1 MSLLESLAVV
11 VAGLLAGMINAVVGS
26 GTLITFPTLLALG
39 VPPVTANVSNTVGL
53 VPGSFSG
60 AYGYRRELRGQGRRI
75 ARLGVGSGLGG
86 ITGALLLL
94 VLPESAFEA
103 IVPALI
109 LLGCALVILG
119 PRISAA
125 TAHRRRG
132 THGGVALFAGIFG
145 LGIYGGYFGAAQGIL
160 LVAVLSIALDDD
172 LQRINA
178 LKNVLAGI
186 VNLTAAL
193 LFIAVADVD
202 WQIAV
207 LIAIGAVGGGL
218 LGARVG
224 RRLPNGVCA
233 ASSSSSLHRSVGLTS
248 PDLARRRWPTA
259 LAETEA

>member
-11 VAGLLAGMINAVVGS
+11 VAGLQAGTIKAVVGS

-60 AYGYRRELRGQGRRI
+60 AYGYRRELSGQGGRI
-75 ARLGVGSGLGG
+75 ARLGIGSALGG
-86 ITGALLLL
+86 ITGGLLLL

-132 THGGVALFAGIFG
+132 AYGGVALFAAIFA
-145 LGIYGGYFGAAQGIL
+145 LGMYGGYFGAAQGIL
-160 LVAVLSIALDDD
+160 LVAVLSIALDEE
-172 LQRINA
+172 LQRLNA

-193 LFIAVADVD
+193 LFIAVAAVD
-202 WQIAV
+202 WQVAI
-207 LIAIGAVGGGL
+207 LIAIGALAGGL

-224 RRLPNGVCA
+224 RRLPNSVLRGVIVVVGV
-233 ASSSSSLHRSVGLTS
+233 SVSIWLIVT
-248 PDLARRRWPTA
+248 
-259 LAETEA
+259 

>member
-60 AYGYRRELRGQGRRI
+60 AYGYRHELRGQGRRI
-75 ARLGVGSGLGG
+75 ARLGVGSALGG
-86 ITGALLLL
+86 ITGGLLLL

-132 THGGVALFAGIFG
+132 AHGGVALFAGIFG

-207 LIAIGAVGGGL
+207 LIAIGAVAGGL

-224 RRLPNGVCA
+224 RRLPNSVLRGVIVIVGVTV
-233 ASSSSSLHRSVGLTS
+233 SVWLILT
-248 PDLARRRWPTA
+248 
-259 LAETEA
+259 

>member
-60 AYGYRRELRGQGRRI
+60 AYGYRRELHGQSRRI
-75 ARLGVGSGLGG
+75 ARLGVGSALGG
-86 ITGALLLL
+86 ITGGLLLL

-125 TAHRRRG
+125 TAHHRRG
-132 THGGVALFAGIFG
+132 AHGGVALFAGIFG

-202 WQIAV
+202 WQIAL
-207 LIAIGAVGGGL
+207 LIAIGAVAGGL

-224 RRLPNGVCA
+224 RRLPNSVLRGVIVVVGVTV
-233 ASSSSSLHRSVGLTS
+233 SVWLILT
-248 PDLARRRWPTA
+248 
-259 LAETEA
+259 

>member
-86 ITGALLLL
+86 ITGGLLLL

-132 THGGVALFAGIFG
+132 AHGGVALFAGIFG

-224 RRLPNGVCA
+224 RRLPNSVLRGVIVVVGVTV
-233 ASSSSSLHRSVGLTS
+233 SVWLILT
-248 PDLARRRWPTA
+248 
-259 LAETEA
+259 

>member
-1 MSLLESLAVV
+1 MTLLESVAVI
-11 VAGLLAGMINAVVGS
+11 VAGFLAGMINAVVGS

-60 AYGYRRELRGQGRRI
+60 AYGYRKELRGQGRRV
-75 ARLGVGSGLGG
+75 ARLGTASAVGG
-86 ITGALLLL
+86 IAGGLLLL
-94 VLPESAFEA
+94 VLPEAAFEA

-109 LLGCALVILG
+109 LLGCALVVLG

-125 TAHRRRG
+125 TAHRRRPG
-132 THGGVALFAGIFG
+132 AHGGAVLFGAIFG

-186 VNLTAAL
+186 VNLTAAV
-193 LFIAVADVD
+193 LFIVVADVD
-202 WQIAV
+202 WQVAV
-207 LIAIGAVGGGL
+207 LIAIGALMGGL

-224 RRLPNGVCA
+224 RRLPNSVLRGVIVVVGV
-233 ASSSSSLHRSVGLTS
+233 SVSLWLIFT
-248 PDLARRRWPTA
+248 
-259 LAETEA
+259 

>member
-75 ARLGVGSGLGG
+75 ARLGVGSALGG
-86 ITGALLLL
+86 ITGGLLLL

-119 PRISAA
+119 PRISPA

-132 THGGVALFAGIFG
+132 AHGGVALFAGIFG

-207 LIAIGAVGGGL
+207 LIAIGAVAGGL

-224 RRLPNGVCA
+224 RRLPNSVLRGVIVIVGVTV
-233 ASSSSSLHRSVGLTS
+233 SVWLILT
-248 PDLARRRWPTA
+248 
-259 LAETEA
+259 

>member
-39 VPPVTANVSNTVGL
+39 IPPVTANVSNTVGL

-60 AYGYRRELRGQGRRI
+60 AYGYRRELHGQGRRI
-75 ARLGVGSGLGG
+75 ARLGVGSALGG
-86 ITGALLLL
+86 ITGGLLLL

-132 THGGVALFAGIFG
+132 AHGGVALFAGIFG

-202 WQIAV
+202 WQVAV
-207 LIAIGAVGGGL
+207 LIAIGAVAGGL

-224 RRLPNGVCA
+224 RRLPNSVLRGVIVIVGA
-233 ASSSSSLHRSVGLTS
+233 TVSVWLILT
-248 PDLARRRWPTA
+248 
-259 LAETEA
+259 

>member
-1 MSLLESLAVV
+1 MTLLESVAVV

-60 AYGYRRELRGQGRRI
+60 AYGYRRELSGQGRRV
-75 ARLGVGSGLGG
+75 ARLGTASALGG
-86 ITGALLLL
+86 IAGGLLLL
-94 VLPESAFEA
+94 VLPEAAFEA

-125 TAHRRRG
+125 TAHRRRPG
-132 THGGVALFAGIFG
+132 AHGGAVLFGTIFG

-186 VNLTAAL
+186 VNLTAAV
-193 LFIAVADVD
+193 LFIVVAAVD
-202 WQIAV
+202 WQVAA
-207 LIAIGAVGGGL
+207 LIAIGAMMGGL

-224 RRLPNGVCA
+224 RRLPNSVLRGVIVVVGV
-233 ASSSSSLHRSVGLTS
+233 SVSLWLIFT
-248 PDLARRRWPTA
+248 
-259 LAETEA
+259 

>member
-1 MSLLESLAVV
+1 MTLLESVAVV

-39 VPPVTANVSNTVGL
+39 VPPVTANISNTVGL

-60 AYGYRRELRGQGRRI
+60 AYGYRKELRGQGRRV
-75 ARLGVGSGLGG
+75 ARLGTASAVGG
-86 ITGALLLL
+86 IAGGLLLL
-94 VLPESAFEA
+94 VLPEAAFEA

-109 LLGCALVILG
+109 LLGCALVVLG

-125 TAHRRRG
+125 TAHRRRPG
-132 THGGVALFAGIFG
+132 AHGGAVLFGAIFG

-186 VNLTAAL
+186 VNLTAAV
-193 LFIAVADVD
+193 LFIVVADVD
-202 WQIAV
+202 WQVAV
-207 LIAIGAVGGGL
+207 LIAIGALMGGL

-224 RRLPNGVCA
+224 RRLPNSVLRGVIVVVGV
-233 ASSSSSLHRSVGLTS
+233 SVSLWLIFT
-248 PDLARRRWPTA
+248 
-259 LAETEA
+259 

>member
-60 AYGYRRELRGQGRRI
+60 AYGYRRELHGQSRRI
-75 ARLGVGSGLGG
+75 ARLGVGSALGG
-86 ITGALLLL
+86 ITGGLLLL

-132 THGGVALFAGIFG
+132 AHGGVALFAGIFG

-207 LIAIGAVGGGL
+207 LIAIGAVAGGL

-224 RRLPNGVCA
+224 RRLPNSVLRGVIVIVGVTV
-233 ASSSSSLHRSVGLTS
+233 SVWLILT
-248 PDLARRRWPTA
+248 
-259 LAETEA
+259 

>member
-60 AYGYRRELRGQGRRI
+60 AYGYRRELRGQGERI
-75 ARLGVGSGLGG
+75 ARLGVSSGLGG
-86 ITGALLLL
+86 ITGGLLLL

-132 THGGVALFAGIFG
+132 AQGGVALFAGIFG

-202 WQIAV
+202 WQVAV
-207 LIAIGAVGGGL
+207 LIAIGAVAGGL

-224 RRLPNGVCA
+224 RRLPNSVLRGVIVIVGVTV
-233 ASSSSSLHRSVGLTS
+233 SVWLILT
-248 PDLARRRWPTA
+248 
-259 LAETEA
+259 

>member
-1 MSLLESLAVV
+1 MTLLESVAVV

-39 VPPVTANVSNTVGL
+39 VPPVTANVSNNIGL

-60 AYGYRRELRGQGRRI
+60 AYGYRRELRGQRGRI
-75 ARLGVGSGLGG
+75 ARLGTGSALGG

-109 LLGCALVILG
+109 LLGCALVLLG

-125 TAHRRRG
+125 TAHRRRPG
-132 THGGVALFAGIFG
+132 AHGGVALIAAIFG

-186 VNLTAAL
+186 VNLTAAV
-193 LFIAVADVD
+193 LFVIVAEVD
-202 WQIAV
+202 WQIV
-207 LIAIGAVGGGL
+207 LLIATGALAGGL

-224 RRLPNGVCA
+224 RRLPNSVLRGVIVVVGV
-233 ASSSSSLHRSVGLTS
+233 SVSLWLIVT
-248 PDLARRRWPTA
+248 
-259 LAETEA
+259 

>member
-86 ITGALLLL
+86 ITGGLLLL

-109 LLGCALVILG
+109 LLGCTLVILG

-132 THGGVALFAGIFG
+132 AHGGVALFAGIFG

-207 LIAIGAVGGGL
+207 LIAIGAVAGGL

-224 RRLPNGVCA
+224 RRLPNSVLRGVIVVVGVTV
-233 ASSSSSLHRSVGLTS
+233 SVWLILT
-248 PDLARRRWPTA
+248 
-259 LAETEA
+259 

>member
-60 AYGYRRELRGQGRRI
+60 AYGYRRELNGQGRRI
-75 ARLGVGSGLGG
+75 ARLGVGSALGG
-86 ITGALLLL
+86 ITGGLLLL

-132 THGGVALFAGIFG
+132 AHGGVALLAGIFA

-202 WQIAV
+202 WQVAV
-207 LIAIGAVGGGL
+207 LIAIGAVAGGL

-224 RRLPNGVCA
+224 RRLPNSVLRGVIVIVGVTV
-233 ASSSSSLHRSVGLTS
+233 SVWLILT
-248 PDLARRRWPTA
+248 
-259 LAETEA
+259 